1 MTNVKLVLGILIL
14 LVSLIVSAG
23 FFYDRLED
31 RAEPTSLIVF
41 DSTDTSPLTP
51 QGVTGGGDTEKA
63 IGGGADSG
71 GEGKTDGDENISGE
85 GNTDGGEG
93 NTEVQKPEMTIPD
106 FTVYDR
112 DGNQVKL
119 SDFIGKPIVLNFFAS
134 WCGPCKSEMPDFEA
148 KYREIGDG
156 VQFLMINLTDG
167 YYETVKSATDFIDGA
182 GYTFP
187 VFFDT
192 DSSAATAYNV
202 VSIPTT
208 YFIDA
213 NGNIVARAT
222 GAISAAT
229 LAEGI
234 GMIS

>member
-1 MTNVKLVLGILIL
+1 MTNVKLVSGILIL

-23 FFYDRLED
+23 FLYDRLED
-31 RAEPTSLIVF
+31 RAEPTSLMVF

-63 IGGGADSG
+63 VGGGADSC
-71 GEGKTDGDENISGE
+71 GE